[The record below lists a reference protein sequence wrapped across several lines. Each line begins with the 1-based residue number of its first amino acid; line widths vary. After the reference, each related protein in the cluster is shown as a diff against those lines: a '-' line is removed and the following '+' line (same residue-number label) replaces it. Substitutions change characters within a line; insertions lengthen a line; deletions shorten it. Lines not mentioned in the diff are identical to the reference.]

1 MERTGKKAEELGKEQ
16 RGGGRPEEAEMIEW
30 ITNGQSEC
38 GMREGEGRKGS
49 VR

>member
-38 GMREGEGRKGS
+38 GMREGEGWKGS